1 MNSALGIEAV
11 AWNARVENNSVFSG
25 VVTVMDISLESRQ
38 PDVTAECR
46 NTTSTRI
53 IQWFVSLV
61 NRLVEVSLQV
71 QRCRGY
77 AIGEH
82 YALPVEVGEGCSLLY
97 VCHHGRIV
105 HLETAVGPAATAPI
119 RQHGEEGFF
128 VDGVLTLVQTLRA
141 ALVSRAETV
150 VRLAAQTNESVP
162 APFHLEQT
170 GRPLV
175 ERLACETTRL
185 SGRPR
190 ASSQSGLDVFI
201 LVLVAAFGR
210 QPFGSVA
217 IVMLALFRSD
227 EIVNALA
234 C

>member
-11 AWNARVENNSVFSG
+11 AWNARVENKSVFSG
-25 VVTVMDISLESRQ
+25 VVTVIDISLECRQ
-38 PDVTAECR
+38 PHVTAEWR

-53 IQWFVSLV
+53 IQLFVTLV

-71 QRCRGY
+71 QRCRGC

-82 YALPVEVGEGCSLLY
+82 YALPVEVGEGCSLLD

-105 HLETAVGPAATAPI
+105 HPETAVGPAATAPI

-162 APFHLEQT
+162 RHSTLN
-170 GRPLV
+170 RPGVL
-175 ERLACETTRL
+175 L
-185 SGRPR
+185 SNALR
-190 ASSQSGLDVFI
+190 AKQHD
-201 LVLVAAFGR
+201 
-210 QPFGSVA
+210 SVA
-217 IVMLALFRSD
+217 VHARPASR
-227 EIVNALA
+227 A
-234 C
+234 